1 MTPIKPIGRV
11 HTPYTSSAPYQAPEE
26 AKGEFFLEIEDRY
39 IKGLH
44 RLESF
49 RYIYCIVYLD
59 RIQNEPSMKVRP
71 PWAEGLEV
79 GLFASRSPRRPNP
92 LGLSI
97 VEVREVRG
105 NRVLTGPIDFFDGTP
120 LLDIKPYI
128 QDLDNREDANL
139 GWAEEVN
146 NREHLMLHIRGIP
159 HGDHDVVE

>member
-1 MTPIKPIGRV
+1 MTINPIGTV
-11 HTPYTSSAPYQAPEE
+11 HTPYTSSAPYQAPVE
-26 AKGEFFLEIEDRY
+26 AKGEFYLEIENQY
-39 IKGLH
+39 SKGLY

-59 RIQNEPSMKVRP
+59 RINSEPSMKVRP

-97 VEVREVRG
+97 VRVLGVEG
-105 NRVLTGPIDFFDGTP
+105 NRVLTGPMDFFDGTP

-128 QDLDNREDANL
+128 QELDNREDANL
-139 GWAEEVN
+139 GWAEGLSD
-146 NREHLMLHIRGIP
+146 REHLMLHIRGIP
-159 HGDHDVVE
+159 H